1 MTTNVNLF
9 ICDRNT
15 GHITLGY
22 ISGHFIVLLDF
33 FIIFMAGI
41 IFIAVF

>member
-15 GHITLGY
+15 GHITLGD
-22 ISGHFIVLLDF
+22 ISGHFIVLLYF
-33 FIIFMAGI
+33 FIILIAGI